1 MSFKIFEVAILGLGY
16 VGSELLSTIHKN
28 KINVVGYDIDEIKIN
43 KLQSKYNVSNNQE
56 ILKKKNIYIICVPT
70 PIDNKKKPD
79 LKFLKKSC
87 EIVSKY
93 LNNKP
98 IVIFESTVYPG
109 VTEEICV
116 KTIEKYSKKK
126 LNKDFYVGYS
136 PERYSPGE
144 KKQLK
149 DIDKLV
155 SASNKK
161 IAIILKN
168 FYSKFI
174 NRVHVVQNI
183 KIAELSKNFEN
194 CQRDI
199 NISLFN
205 ELYVYCKK
213 IGINYSE
220 VINACKTK
228 WNFNSYYPGLVG
240 GHCISVDPYYLIFD
254 SKNKKVPF
262 NSLKISR
269 KINNNFVNYIYNQI
283 CKLIQ
288 FKGLSNKNILL
299 YGLTYKPNTSDLR
312 NSGAN
317 KIYKKL
323 KTKFKKI
330 VSFDPYINKKNDLNK
345 KKFSIIIVLV
355 EHDEFTK
362 NIDFYRKRIDKNG
375 IVYNPFND

>member
-16 VGSELLSTIHKN
+16 VGSELLSTIHKK
-28 KINVVGYDIDEIKIN
+28 KINVVGYDIDELKIN

-70 PIDNKKKPD
+70 PIDNKKKPN

-93 LNNKP
+93 LYNKP

-116 KTIEKYSKKK
+116 KTIEKFSKKK

-194 CQRDI
+194 CQRDM

-213 IGINYSE
+213 IGIDYSE

-269 KINNNFVNYIYNQI
+269 KINNDFVNYIYNQI

-288 FKGLSNKNILL
+288 FKGLNNKNILL

-317 KIYKKL
+317 KISKKL
-323 KTKFKKI
+323 KIKFKKI

-345 KKFSIIIVLV
+345 KKFSIIIILV
-355 EHDEFTK
+355 EHDEFAK